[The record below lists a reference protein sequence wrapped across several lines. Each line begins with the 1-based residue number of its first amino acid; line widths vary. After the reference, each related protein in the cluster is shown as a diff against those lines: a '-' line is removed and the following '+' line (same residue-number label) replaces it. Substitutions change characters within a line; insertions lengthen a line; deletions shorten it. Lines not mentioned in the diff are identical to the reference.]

1 MSSEASDAK
10 DRILVGIFDFVRLL
24 CARGQRLGRIVADW
38 SGLDSTIEKQ
48 PRVAYAS
55 PGNVA
60 SIEVDCDIYRWRPS
74 SGFIPIFGCLPRSLS
89 WNKRKLQL
97 ATSFTSENIGRCQD
111 ADPARQHDEVQ
122 GTCPVDAGTL
132 ICITDS
138 LLELGL
144 GYVAPFLSA
153 ANPGYANVVFNSLQ
167 WCCCSC
173 CSMEYLGWR
182 YVPP

>member
-55 PGNVA
+55 LGNVA

-74 SGFIPIFGCLPRSLS
+74 SGFIPIFDCFSQVFNLDRQ
-89 WNKRKLQL
+89 KLL
-97 ATSFTSENIGRCQD
+97 LTNSYTSENKPVRGQD

-122 GTCPVDAGTL
+122 GTCPVDAGSL

-138 LLELGL
+138 LPELGL
-144 GYVAPFLSA
+144 GYVALVLSV
-153 ANPGYANVVFNSLQ
+153 ANLMMS
-167 WCCCSC
+167 
-173 CSMEYLGWR
+173 
-182 YVPP
+182 